1 MKRIRLLVILLP
13 LLMVILA
20 ACADSA
26 KPEDAVIP
34 YLEALL
40 SNDEAKLNSAICPA
54 WEADA
59 KRDFDAFTG
68 VTGTLKDSSCKKAGE
83 DGDTALI
90 TCTGTM
96 ELDYNGELRDRSL
109 EGTTYRV
116 DKIDGDWKV
125 CGYDQ

>member
-1 MKRIRLLVILLP
+1 MKHSRMLFLLLP
-13 LLMVILA
+13 LLIAGLA

-40 SNDEAKLNSAICPA
+40 SNDEQKLNSAICPA

-59 KRDFDAFTG
+59 KRDLDAFTG
-68 VTGTLKDSSCKKAGE
+68 VTGTLKDASCNKTGS

-90 TCTGTM
+90 ACTGTM

-125 CGYDQ
+125 CGYN